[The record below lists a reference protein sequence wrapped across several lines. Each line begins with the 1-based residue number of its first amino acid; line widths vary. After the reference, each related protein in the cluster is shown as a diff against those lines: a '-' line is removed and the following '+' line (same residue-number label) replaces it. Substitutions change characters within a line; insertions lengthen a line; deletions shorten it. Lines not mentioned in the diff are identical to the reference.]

1 MTISRFQRT
10 SLCYHLAV
18 NRYFRNIF
26 KNNPNNHPLICID
39 GETKVELTNIL
50 DYMYNGEAHVYQEDL
65 NRFLNI
71 AERFKLQGLLGGL
84 PKEDV
89 TDDFKAAD
97 VKEEVHYVDVDVV
110 VDETKK
116 FTPNVNGEEVA
127 TQEKIPISA
136 ENITEIEEKISEYLE
151 KTDGGAFRCT
161 ICGKEGSRSRN
172 VKNHIETHMEGL
184 SFPCGSCGKVFRSR
198 IGLFNHT
205 NSWHKVK
212 EESPKPVSLAELRSR
227 KL

>member
-1 MTISRFQRT
+1 ME
-10 SLCYHLAV
+10 
-18 NRYFRNIF
+18 
-26 KNNPNNHPLICID
+26 D
-39 GETKVELTNIL
+39 LTNIL
-50 DYMYNGEAHVYQEDL
+50 DYMYNGEAQVYQEDL

-71 AERFKLQGLLGGL
+71 AERFKLQGLLGGH

-110 VDETKK
+110 VDETRK

-136 ENITEIEEKISEYLE
+136 ENITEIEEKINEYLE
-151 KTDGGAFRCT
+151 KTDGGAFICT

-184 SFPCGSCGKVFRSR
+184 SFPCGSCGKIFRSR
-198 IGLFNHT
+198 ITLFNHK
-205 NSWHKVK
+205 NNWHKVK
-212 EESPKPVSLAELRSR
+212 EESPKPVSLAELKSR
-227 KL
+227 NL